1 MTEFA
6 CTRQM
11 QLESTF
17 SCVLNGCAIVSAFNV
32 MAVSLHYRH
41 RLRHWVTRSRKLAL
55 TVVKSRVYFFLILLL
70 LLVNLI
76 LLMSLHYP
84 YNRTL
89 DRAVCK

>member
-1 MTEFA
+1 
-6 CTRQM
+6 M

-17 SCVLNGCAIVSAFNV
+17 SCVLNGCAIVSAFIAFDV
-32 MAVSLHYRH
+32 MAVSLHCRH

-84 YNRTL
+84 YNITL
-89 DRAVCK
+89 DRAVCKCCGQ